1 MQMMKKILLVLL
13 VFCSFNRLFAEP
25 SQKENKKPKILIFTS
40 SIGGG
45 HKSPTEAVTSALQD
59 KYDIE
64 VANFSEQITTFLEP
78 ISKMTKGHY
87 NSEQFFSFIAK
98 HGWNELANQISELS
112 LKQLNSKQL
121 EKQIEDRLF
130 VYLKKKKPDLVI
142 SVIGFVNYPIAR
154 ATNRLN
160 IPFIIVPTDLDQS
173 IAMHGFQKQIGE
185 SKERF
190 PLLRY
195 AISSDNFE
203 INKTIKP
210 FSLSKDQIVPIG
222 FPLRPQFFE
231 KKDIAKLKKE
241 WKIPPDKQ
249 VVMLLLGGLGGN
261 NTYDWARLIS
271 RFKPSVY
278 LIACVGSNQELAK
291 KIKGISRPQ
300 KDFIRVVEY
309 TPNISDLMNIAD
321 LLVIKPGTNSVMEAL
336 ALGKP
341 VVLDITNGV
350 PLKIEQFNC
359 LFLRQYNLG
368 YLAKK
373 REDVIGFLNQIN
385 RRRKTINSKVSLK
398 NSANFSK
405 NLSFLVKDLLQES
418 KKKSLSQNSINEMKR
433 K

>member
-1 MQMMKKILLVLL
+1 MKIIKKILLVLL
-13 VFCSFNRLFAEP
+13 VFTSFSGLFAETL
-25 SQKENKKPKILIFTS
+25 KKDSKRQKILIFTS

-45 HKSPTEAVTSALQD
+45 HKSPTEAATLALQNQ
-59 KYDIE
+59 YEIE
-64 VANFSEQITTFLEP
+64 IANFSEQITTFIEP
-78 ISKMTKGHY
+78 ISKLTKGHY

-98 HGWNELANQISELS
+98 NGWNELANQISELS
-112 LKQLNSKQL
+112 LQQLDSKQL
-121 EKQIEDRLF
+121 EKKIEDRLV

-154 ATNRLN
+154 ATDRLN
-160 IPFIIVPTDLDQS
+160 IPFIIIPTDLDQS
-173 IAMHGFQKQIGE
+173 IAMHGFQKYIGE
-185 SKERF
+185 SPERF

-195 AISSDNFE
+195 AISSVNFE

-222 FPLRPQFFE
+222 FPLRPQFFD
-231 KKDIAKLKKE
+231 KKNIAELKKE
-241 WKIPPDKQ
+241 WKIPTDKQ

-271 RFKPSVY
+271 HFKPSVY

-291 KIKGISRPQ
+291 KIKAIPKPQ

-309 TPNISDLMNIAD
+309 TPNISDLMSMAD
-321 LLVIKPGTNSVMEAL
+321 VLVVKPGTNSVMEAL

-341 VVLDITNGV
+341 VVLDITNGS

-359 LFLRQYNLG
+359 LFLSQYNLG

-373 REDVIGFLNQIN
+373 RGDLVGILNQIN
-385 RRRKTINSKVSLK
+385 RHKIMSSKVSLK
-398 NSANFSK
+398 NSANFSR
-405 NLSFLVKDLLQES
+405 NLSFLVKSLLQES
-418 KKKSLSQNSINEMKR
+418 KKSSLSKPIAK
-433 K
+433 